1 MITTCVAKSP
11 CKAVAFPTVAEPDAV
26 TACRF
31 KDSRLFAIRG
41 CIIKTIMVTAQL
53 RRHRPISCGM
63 RLAGKGVRCSASAPS
78 GRQRGEP
85 EIDSSAAH
93 HARGI
98 VDCELRH
105 TPLKNVEL
113 D

>member
-1 MITTCVAKSP
+1 
-11 CKAVAFPTVAEPDAV
+11 
-26 TACRF
+26 
-31 KDSRLFAIRG
+31 
-41 CIIKTIMVTAQL
+41 MVTAQL

-113 D
+113 DCNERGYIGPKREGGNALGGSLARSATRHAAGKG